1 MRVKILSCLAAL
13 ALAPAIGSSGAAASP
28 LAQGAAAKAAAP
40 TGIQLAQAV
49 RDLNKGGGGGGGGR
63 SGGGDGVY
71 TGGRGGDGVYRGG
84 GGGRTFNTPAGVQVR
99 DLNRTPGAG
108 LGDSRRAFRDRSDFR
123 DRSAFRDRRDVRRF
137 DGDRRFVDR
146 RIDRRHSW
154 RDDRR
159 RHRRVFR
166 NGIYVYPYSSY
177 AYSDACHR
185 HHRGVRVLRHC
196 HVYDYARHRH
206 GGWR

>member
-28 LAQGAAAKAAAP
+28 LAQGATAKAAAP
-40 TGIQLAQAV
+40 AGIQLAQADKLPAV
-49 RDLNKGGGGGGGGR
+49 RDLNTGGGGSGGR

-84 GGGRTFNTPAGVQVR
+84 GGGRTFNTPGGQVR

-108 LGDSRRAFRDRSDFR
+108 LGDSRGSFRS
-123 DRSAFRDRRDVRRF
+123 RDVRRSDNVRRF
-137 DGDRRFVDR
+137 DNDRSFNDRRFVDR
-146 RIDRRHSW
+146 RHGSRHDRW
-154 RDDRR
+154 
-159 RHRRVFR
+159 RHRHTFR
-166 NGIYVYPYSSY
+166 GGIYVDPYASY
-177 AYSDACHR
+177 AYDNACHR
-185 HHRGVRVLRHC
+185 HYRGVRVLRHC
-196 HVYDYARHRH
+196 HPYDYARHRH